1 MPMSVKMIQK
11 TDQPN
16 NSITRIEE
24 AYRLI
29 KQMIF
34 DQKLIPG
41 QRLVSQDLVDKLNMS
56 RTPITNALNRLV
68 QEGFVAFESFRG
80 FYVRPIDLQEVWDA
94 FGAREALEVY
104 TVEQAI
110 KLSDGDDIQELEN
123 KLREYIE
130 YQPHY
135 YTRKK
140 FFLDSEFHLQIASM
154 TKNKVIKWLLKRNF
168 EHIYLR
174 ARLENYDIQRM
185 VAAADEHNRLVSKIK
200 NKDIIGSIELMRS
213 HIQKAR
219 DLVIRALTDEES
231 DNAGSARI

>member
-1 MPMSVKMIQK
+1 MSVKMIQK
-11 TDQPN
+11 ADHPN

-24 AYRLI
+24 AYRQI

-41 QRLVSQDLVDKLNMS
+41 QRLVNQDLVDKLNMS
-56 RTPITNALNRLV
+56 RTPIINALNRLV
-68 QEGFVAFESFRG
+68 QDGFVAFESFRG
-80 FYVRPIDLQEVWDA
+80 FYVKPIDLQEVWDA
-94 FGAREALEVY
+94 FGVREALEVY

-110 KLSDGDDIQELEN
+110 KLSDDDDMQKLKT
-123 KLREYIE
+123 KLREHAGYH
-130 YQPHY
+130 PHY

-140 FFLDSEFHLQIASM
+140 FLLDSNFHFQIAAM
-154 TKNKVIKWLLKRNF
+154 TKNNVLKWLLKRNF

-185 VAAADEHNRLVSKIK
+185 AVAADEHNRILKKMK
-200 NKDIIGSIELMRS
+200 NKDIIGSIELMRN

-219 DLVIRALTDEES
+219 DLVIRSLTDEES
-231 DNAGSARI
+231 DTARLAEI

>member
-1 MPMSVKMIQK
+1 MPVKMIQK

-24 AYRLI
+24 AYRQI

-41 QRLVSQDLVDKLNMS
+41 QRLVNQDLVDKLKMS
-56 RTPITNALNRLV
+56 RTPIINALNRLV
-68 QEGFVAFESFRG
+68 QDGFVAFESFRG
-80 FYVRPIDLQEVWDA
+80 FYVKPIDLQEVWDA
-94 FGAREALEVY
+94 FGVREALEVY

-110 KLSDGDDIQELEN
+110 KLSDDADIQELES
-123 KLREYIE
+123 KLREYAD

-140 FFLDSEFHLQIASM
+140 FLLDSNFHFQIAAM
-154 TKNKVIKWLLKRNF
+154 TKNNVLKWLLKRNF

-185 VAAADEHNRLVSKIK
+185 VVAVDEHNRLVRKMK
-200 NKDIIGSIELMRS
+200 NKDIIGSIELMRN
-213 HIQKAR
+213 HIQRAR

-231 DNAGSARI
+231 DNAGSARV

>member
-1 MPMSVKMIQK
+1 MSVKMIQK
-11 TDQPN
+11 TDQAN

-24 AYRLI
+24 AYRQI

-41 QRLVSQDLVDKLNMS
+41 QRLVNQDLGDKLNMS
-56 RTPITNALNRLV
+56 RTPIINALNRLV
-68 QEGFVAFESFRG
+68 QDGFVAFESFRG
-80 FYVRPIDLQEVWDA
+80 FYVKPIDLQEVWDA
-94 FGAREALEVY
+94 CWVREALEVY
-104 TVEQAI
+104 AVEQAI
-110 KLSDGDDIQELEN
+110 KLSDQADMQVLEN
-123 KLREYIE
+123 KLHEHAE

-140 FFLDSEFHLQIASM
+140 FLLDSGFHLQIAAM
-154 TKNKVIKWLLKRNF
+154 TKNNVLKWLLKRNF

-185 VAAADEHNRLVSKIK
+185 TVAVDEHHRLVRTMK
-200 NKDIIGSIELMRS
+200 NKDIIGSIELMRN

-219 DLVIRALTDEES
+219 DLVIRALTDEET
-231 DNAGSARI
+231 DNAGSTQI